1 MADRLR
7 VTELDFDTIK
17 LNLKTF
23 LNQQSQFTDY
33 DFEGSGLNVLLDI
46 LAYNTHY
53 NAYYLNMVA
62 NESFLDSAL
71 LRDSVV
77 SHAKT
82 LGYLPHSMKAPNAT
96 INFLVNAPTSTDGT
110 LTIPAGY
117 SFLSNQ
123 IDSKV
128 YNFVVLEDT
137 TVTKAN
143 NSYYFEN
150 LDISEGQLIT
160 YSFNHNQTTNPK
172 QTFTLPDNDIDTTSI
187 KVGVSPTSTTTDIA
201 VYNLVTDILDVTN
214 DSEVYYLQETKNG
227 QYQIYFGNGVIGK
240 TLPDGAVVSVTYL
253 VTNGIS
259 ANKANN
265 FVGALTLTDS
275 LNETLT
281 NFTVTPVS
289 AASGGA
295 ERETVDDIKFGSA
308 AQFATQNR
316 LITTKDYESYIRKNY
331 PSIDSISVWG
341 GEEETPRAYGKV
353 FVSLKPK
360 EDYYISETEKRR
372 ILTEIIAPKAIVS
385 VETIIRDPEYLYLL
399 VSNYV
404 QYNKNKTTQNAEGIK
419 NSIKNSILLYNQ
431 TFLNKFGATFVLS
444 KLQDSIDGVDLNAIL
459 GSETILRL
467 QKRFEPDLTISASYV
482 INFNS
487 VLHRGTLT
495 NRMTSTEFDVF
506 DRTGTRRT
514 VILEEVPQSY
524 TGVSS
529 IQVTN
534 RGAGFITNPT
544 VTITGDGVGATATAT
559 IVNGGLDTITITNRG
574 SGYTRA
580 VATLSGG
587 DGGYGATAIVIL
599 DARYGNLRT
608 IYFDDLAQRQVV
620 QEDVGTI
627 DYNLGIVTLNDLR
640 ILSVVSTD
648 GLIRLTIESERGIVT
663 SNKST
668 IITIDPTDT
677 SSITT
682 NLVEIEWVTI

>member
-110 LTIPAGY
+110 LTIPSGY

-150 LDISEGQLIT
+150 LNISEGQLIT

-214 DSEVYYLQETKNG
+214 DSQVYYLQETKNG

-253 VTNGIS
+253 VTNGTS

-360 EDYYISETEKRR
+360 EDYYISETEKKR

-459 GSETILRL
+459 GSETVLRL

-514 VILEEVPQSY
+514 VILEEIPQSY

-587 DGGYGATAIVIL
+587 DGGYGASALVIL
-599 DARYGNLRT
+599 DARYGNIRT
-608 IYFDDLAQRQVV
+608 IYFDALSQRQVV
-620 QEDVGTI
+620 NENVGTI
-627 DYNLGIVTLNDLR
+627 DYNSGTVTLNDLR

-677 SSITT
+677 NAITT
-682 NLVEIEWVTI
+682 NLVEIE

>member
-62 NESFLDSAL
+62 NESFLDTAL

-96 INFLVNAPTSTDGT
+96 INFLVSSPNTTDGT

-137 TVTKAN
+137 IVTKAN
-143 NSYYFEN
+143 SSYYFEN

-160 YSFNHNQTTNPK
+160 YSFNHNQTSNPK
-172 QTFTLPDNDIDTTSI
+172 QTFLLPDNNIDTTTI
-187 KVGVSPTSTTTDIA
+187 KVGVSSSPTTTNIEI
-201 VYNLVTDILDVTN
+201 YSLVTDILDIKN
-214 DSEVYYLQETKNG
+214 DSSVYYLQETKNG
-227 QYQIYFGNGVIGK
+227 QYQIYFGNGIVGK
-240 TLPDGAVVSVTYL
+240 SLPDGSVVSITYL
-253 VTNGIS
+253 VTNGTS

-265 FVGALTLTDS
+265 FVGALTLSDS
-275 LNETLT
+275 LSQTLT
-281 NFTVTPVS
+281 NFTVTPIS
-289 AASGGA
+289 AAAGGS
-295 ERETVDDIKFGSA
+295 ERETVDSIKFSST
-308 AQFATQNR
+308 AQFSTQNR
-316 LITTKDYESYIRKNY
+316 LITTKDYESYLTKNY

-419 NSIKNSILLYNQ
+419 NSIKNAILLYNQ
-431 TFLNKFGATFVLS
+431 TYLNKFGATFVLS
-444 KLQDSIDGVDLNAIL
+444 KLQDSVDGVDLNAIL

-467 QKRFEPDLTISASYV
+467 QKRFEPDLTISASYI

-487 VLHRGTLT
+487 VLYRGTLT

-529 IQVTN
+529 VQVTN

-559 IVNGGLDTITITNRG
+559 IVNGGLDSITLTNRG

-587 DGGYGATAIVIL
+587 DGGYGASAIVIL

-627 DYNLGIVTLNDLR
+627 DYNLGVVTLNDLR

-648 GLIRLTIESERGIVT
+648 GLIRLTIQSERGIVT

-668 IITIDPTDT
+668 IITIDSTDT
-677 SSITT
+677 SSIVT
-682 NLVEIEWVTI
+682 NLVEIE

>member
-253 VTNGIS
+253 VTNGTS

-514 VILEEVPQSY
+514 VILEEIPQSY

-559 IVNGGLDTITITNRG
+559 IVNGGLDSITVTNRG

-587 DGGYGATAIVIL
+587 DGGYGASALVIL
-599 DARYGNLRT
+599 DARYGNIRT
-608 IYFDDLAQRQVV
+608 IYFDDLSQRQVV
-620 QEDVGTI
+620 NENVGTI
-627 DYNLGIVTLNDLR
+627 DYNSGTITLNDLR
-640 ILSVVSTD
+640 ILSVVSID

-677 SSITT
+677 NAITT
-682 NLVEIEWVTI
+682 NLVEIE

>member
-240 TLPDGAVVSVTYL
+240 TLPDGGVVSVTYL

-559 IVNGGLDTITITNRG
+559 IVNGGLDSITVTNRG

-682 NLVEIEWVTI
+682 NLVEIE

>member
-1 MADRLR
+1 MVDRLR

-62 NESFLDSAL
+62 NESFLDTAL

-96 INFLVNAPTSTDGT
+96 INFLVSSPNTTDGT

-137 TVTKAN
+137 IVTKAN
-143 NSYYFEN
+143 SSYYFEN

-160 YSFNHNQTTNPK
+160 YSFNHNQTSNPK
-172 QTFTLPDNDIDTTSI
+172 QTFLLPDNNIDTTTI
-187 KVGVSPTSTTTDIA
+187 KVGVSSSPTTTNIEI
-201 VYNLVTDILDVTN
+201 YSLVTDILDIKN
-214 DSEVYYLQETKNG
+214 DSSVYYLQETKNG
-227 QYQIYFGNGVIGK
+227 QYQIYFGNGIVGK
-240 TLPDGAVVSVTYL
+240 SLPDGSVVSITYL
-253 VTNGIS
+253 VTNGTS

-265 FVGALTLTDS
+265 FVGALTLSDS
-275 LNETLT
+275 LSQTLT
-281 NFTVTPVS
+281 NFTVTPIS
-289 AASGGA
+289 AAAGGS
-295 ERETVDDIKFGSA
+295 ERETVDSIKFSST
-308 AQFATQNR
+308 AQFSTQNR
-316 LITTKDYESYIRKNY
+316 LITTKDYESYLTKNY

-341 GEEETPRAYGKV
+341 GEDETPRAYGKV

-419 NSIKNSILLYNQ
+419 NSIKNAILLYNQ
-431 TFLNKFGATFVLS
+431 TYLNKFGATFVLS
-444 KLQDSIDGVDLNAIL
+444 KLQDSVDGVDLNAIL

-467 QKRFEPDLTISASYV
+467 QKRFEPDLTISASYI

-487 VLHRGTLT
+487 VLYRGTLT

-529 IQVTN
+529 VQVTN

-559 IVNGGLDTITITNRG
+559 IVNGGLDSITLTNRG

-599 DARYGNLRT
+599 DARFGNLRT

-648 GLIRLTIESERGIVT
+648 GLIRLTIQSERGIVT

-668 IITIDPTDT
+668 IITIDSTDT
-677 SSITT
+677 SSIVT
-682 NLVEIEWVTI
+682 NLVEIEWVII

>member
-214 DSEVYYLQETKNG
+214 NSEVYYLQETKNG

-514 VILEEVPQSY
+514 VILEEIPQSY

-559 IVNGGLDTITITNRG
+559 IVNGGLDTITVTNRG

-587 DGGYGATAIVIL
+587 DGGYGASALVIL
-599 DARYGNLRT
+599 DARYGNIRT
-608 IYFDDLAQRQVV
+608 IYFDDLSQRQVV
-620 QEDVGTI
+620 NENVGTI
-627 DYNLGIVTLNDLR
+627 DYNSGTITLNDLR

-677 SSITT
+677 NAITT
-682 NLVEIEWVTI
+682 NLVEIE

>member
-459 GSETILRL
+459 GSETVLRL

-514 VILEEVPQSY
+514 VILEEIPQSY

-587 DGGYGATAIVIL
+587 DGGYGASALVIL
-599 DARYGNLRT
+599 DARYGNIRT
-608 IYFDDLAQRQVV
+608 IYFDALSQRQVV
-620 QEDVGTI
+620 NENVGTI
-627 DYNLGIVTLNDLR
+627 DYNSGTITLNDLR

-677 SSITT
+677 NAITT
-682 NLVEIEWVTI
+682 NLVEIE

>member
-559 IVNGGLDTITITNRG
+559 IVNGGLDSITVTNRG

>member
-559 IVNGGLDTITITNRG
+559 IVNGGLDTITVTNRG

-587 DGGYGATAIVIL
+587 DGGYGASALVIL
-599 DARYGNLRT
+599 DARYGNIRT
-608 IYFDDLAQRQVV
+608 IYFDALSQRQVV
-620 QEDVGTI
+620 NENVGTI
-627 DYNLGIVTLNDLR
+627 DYNSGTITLNDLR

-677 SSITT
+677 NAITT
-682 NLVEIEWVTI
+682 NLVEIE

>member
-172 QTFTLPDNDIDTTSI
+172 QTFTLPDNDIDTTTI

-253 VTNGIS
+253 VTNGTS

-559 IVNGGLDTITITNRG
+559 IVNGGLDSITVTNRG

-587 DGGYGATAIVIL
+587 DGGYGASALVIL
-599 DARYGNLRT
+599 DARYGNIRT
-608 IYFDDLAQRQVV
+608 IYFDDLSQRQVV
-620 QEDVGTI
+620 NENVGTI
-627 DYNLGIVTLNDLR
+627 DYNSGTITLNDLR
-640 ILSVVSTD
+640 ILSVVSID

-677 SSITT
+677 NAITT
-682 NLVEIEWVTI
+682 NLVEIE

>member
-559 IVNGGLDTITITNRG
+559 IVNGGLDSITVTNRG

-682 NLVEIEWVTI
+682 NLVEIE